1 MAATHV
7 TEHRV
12 TAGETLS
19 GIAKRFG
26 TTVAALAQLNR
37 IQDVDRIRVG
47 MLLRLPTRSVERM
60 SAPRTYTVR
69 PGDTLSGIAAR
80 FATSVSRLA
89 GLNGIENP
97 DRIPVGLVLRLPGSA
112 PAPHTGTHT
121 APAGHV
127 IVVASGGG
135 ITLTRLRAVMPTL
148 PVAKGVPYLPF
159 LDAGM
164 HEGHITSPLRAAAFL
179 AQLAHESVELRFFEE
194 IASGAAYEGRR
205 DLGNTHPGDGRRFK
219 GRGPIQLIGRANYAA
234 ASAALGVDLVANPK
248 LAARPEFGFRTAQWF
263 WTTRSLNALGAARRF
278 DDITRRVNGGLNGKR
293 SRDAYY
299 LRAKQ
304 VLGAG

>member
-47 MLLRLPTRSVERM
+47 MLLRLPTRSVARM

-112 PAPHTGTHT
+112 SAPALTGTHT
-121 APAGHV
+121 PPAGPV
-127 IVVASGGG
+127 IVASGAG
-135 ITLTRLRAVMPTL
+135 ITLTQLRAVMPTL
-148 PVAKGVPYLPF
+148 PVAKAV
-159 LDAGM
+159 
-164 HEGHITSPLRAAAFL
+164 
-179 AQLAHESVELRFFEE
+179 V
-194 IASGAAYEGRR
+194 
-205 DLGNTHPGDGRRFK
+205 
-219 GRGPIQLIGRANYAA
+219 
-234 ASAALGVDLVANPK
+234 
-248 LAARPEFGFRTAQWF
+248 
-263 WTTRSLNALGAARRF
+263 
-278 DDITRRVNGGLNGKR
+278 
-293 SRDAYY
+293 
-299 LRAKQ
+299 
-304 VLGAG
+304 